1 MSIGKN
7 CSGNPVITNNDI
19 YQCIFCHQGIM
30 FSVPSTVVD
39 VVSMKRLWLH
49 EMLRVYYD
57 RLVDESDRLWFFDN
71 LRLVCKEYLDEDINK
86 MFIHLSTEKNKT
98 VKIMIN

>member
-1 MSIGKN
+1 MKRTSE
-7 CSGNPVITNNDI
+7 
-19 YQCIFCHQGIM
+19 FFLFQGIL
-30 FSVPSTVVD
+30 FSVPSTVID

-71 LRLVCKEYLDEDINK
+71 LCRVCKEHLYEDINK
-86 MFIHLSTEKNKT
+86 MFIHLCTEKNKT
-98 VKIMIN
+98 VKS